1 MVLAILCINLTAF
14 AQNINLKLN
23 NVTVKKAMETL
34 KEGNGYSF
42 VFASGDVDTQK
53 VIQVDV
59 QNGTVDQVIKQ
70 ILHGQKVSYEIKNKN
85 IIHELLQILFCAFV
99 SRSCVLI
106 SICSFIVVFP
116 MISNLIIDKL
126 NLLERT
132 FRK

>member
-70 ILHGQKVSYEIKNKN
+70 ILHGQKF
-85 IIHELLQILFCAFV
+85 HMR
-99 SRSCVLI
+99 SRIRI
-106 SICSFIVVFP
+106 SS
-116 MISNLIIDKL
+116 
-126 NLLERT
+126 
-132 FRK
+132 FRKTYFLINRKLRKENNRNGHRFRRSTYHRS